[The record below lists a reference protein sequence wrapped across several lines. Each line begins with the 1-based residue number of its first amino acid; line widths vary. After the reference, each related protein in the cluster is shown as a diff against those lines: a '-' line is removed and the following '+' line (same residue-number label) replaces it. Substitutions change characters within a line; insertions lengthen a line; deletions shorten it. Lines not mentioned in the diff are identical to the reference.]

1 MSNVPSG
8 AYAAQWHGISAQQI
22 TDLKSNSQFVYKQFQ
37 RSRNQLGQ
45 MSSQT
50 AQMLAVKLIESRSS
64 LQINELINM
73 NIQNQ
78 K

>member
-1 MSNVPSG
+1 MAFLPNKLLDLQSNC
-8 AYAAQWHGISAQQI
+8 
-22 TDLKSNSQFVYKQFQ
+22 QFVYKQFQ

-45 MSSQT
+45 TSSQT
-50 AQMLAVKLIESRSS
+50 ALMLAVKLIESRSS
-64 LQINELINM
+64 LQINELMNM